1 MNNNTKKNI
10 NSNYNK
16 YLKTNARNLRN
27 QSTFGEVILWD
38 KVLKSKMM
46 LGYTFNR
53 QFPMKI
59 KEKNIIVDFICRK
72 LKLIIELDGYSHNF
86 KYEEDIERDKS
97 LLEKGYTVLRILESE
112 VQNDLQNVIREIE
125 GKIKELG

>member
-1 MNNNTKKNI
+1 MNDKTKNI

-27 QSTFGEVILWD
+27 KSTFGEVILWD

-46 LGYTFNR
+46 LDYTFNR

-59 KEKNIIVDFICRK
+59 KDKNIIVDFICRK

-86 KYEEDIERDKS
+86 KYEDDIERDKI
-97 LLEKGYTVLRILESE
+97 LLEKGYMVLRILETD

-125 GKIKELG
+125 GKVKELD